1 MLALAGTIQGNTVII
16 ENDDI
21 INYDGKDVI
30 LTILEH
36 PYRQDR
42 KKLIGTNMEWKQIV
56 ENMQKS
62 AAVISGCDIFLTN
75 DKQLLQFKELKVL
88 TMDNL

>member
-42 KKLIGTNMEWKQIV
+42 KKLIGTNMEWKQTV
-56 ENMQKS
+56 ENM
-62 AAVISGCDIFLTN
+62 
-75 DKQLLQFKELKVL
+75 
-88 TMDNL
+88 

>member
-1 MLALAGTIQGNTVII
+1 MALAGTIQGNTVII

-30 LTILEH
+30 LTILED

-42 KKLIGTNMEWKQIV
+42 KIR
-56 ENMQKS
+56 
-62 AAVISGCDIFLTN
+62 
-75 DKQLLQFKELKVL
+75 
-88 TMDNL
+88 